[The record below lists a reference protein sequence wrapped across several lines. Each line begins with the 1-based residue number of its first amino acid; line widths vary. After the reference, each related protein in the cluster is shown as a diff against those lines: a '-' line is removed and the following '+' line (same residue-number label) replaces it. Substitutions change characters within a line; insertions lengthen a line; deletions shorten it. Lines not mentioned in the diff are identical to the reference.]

1 MNKALF
7 IICISI
13 GSISFSQTKEGKIE
27 RKLEL
32 RSNAKDE
39 VVSRIDNDKK
49 EQRIELRKE
58 QMQDRNSH
66 KLERKHERPH
76 FDKAKENKDLEKSRD
91 NQHREKGR
99 DRHEKRQEIIKE
111 RRNG

>member
-1 MNKALF
+1 MKKALF
-7 IICISI
+7 IICISVC
-13 GSISFSQTKEGKIE
+13 SFSFGQTKENKPE
-27 RKLEL
+27 PKLEL

-39 VVSRIDNDKK
+39 IISRIDNNKK

-58 QMQDRNSH
+58 QTQERNSL

-76 FDKAKENKDLEKSRD
+76 FDKNKDNKDVEKSRG

>member
-1 MNKALF
+1 MKKTLL

-13 GSISFSQTKEGKIE
+13 VSFSYSQTKEGKPTI
-27 RKLEL
+27 KLEL

-49 EQRIELRKE
+49 EQNLELRKE
-58 QMQDRNSH
+58 RIQERISR

-76 FDKAKENKDLEKSRD
+76 FDRGNRQDVEKVREI
-91 NQHREKGR
+91 NREKVR
-99 DRHEKRQEIIKE
+99 EIREQRKEIIRE

>member
-1 MNKALF
+1 MKKALF

-13 GSISFSQTKEGKIE
+13 VSFSYCQTKEGKPTL
-27 RKLEL
+27 KLEL

-58 QMQDRNSH
+58 QTQERNSL

-76 FDKAKENKDLEKSRD
+76 FDKNKDNKDVEKSRG

>member
-1 MNKALF
+1 MKKALL

-13 GSISFSQTKEGKIE
+13 GSFSFSQNNEG
-27 RKLEL
+27 RPTLKLEL

-39 VVSRIDNDKK
+39 VISRIDNDKK

-58 QMQDRNSH
+58 QIQERISR

-76 FDKAKENKDLEKSRD
+76 FDRGNKTELDKSREI
-91 NQHREKGR
+91 NKEKMNELREKR
-99 DRHEKRQEIIKE
+99 REIIRE
-111 RRNG
+111 RRNK

>member
-1 MNKALF
+1 MKKALL

-13 GSISFSQTKEGKIE
+13 GSFSFSQNNEGRPKF
-27 RKLEL
+27 KLEL

-39 VVSRIDNDKK
+39 VITRIDNDKK

-58 QMQDRNSH
+58 QIQERISR

-76 FDKAKENKDLEKSRD
+76 FDNGNRHDNEKTREINKEKVREL
-91 NQHREKGR
+91 REKR
-99 DRHEKRQEIIKE
+99 REIIRE

>member
-1 MNKALF
+1 MKKVIF
-7 IICISI
+7 SICLLV
-13 GSISFSQTKEGKIE
+13 GSLTFAQTKEHKPE
-27 RKLEL
+27 LKLEL

-39 VVSRIDNDKK
+39 VISRIDNDKK
-49 EQRIELRKE
+49 EQHIELKKD
-58 QMQDRNSH
+58 QIQDRISH

-76 FDKAKENKDLEKSRD
+76 FDKIKENKDREKSGDQQRK
-91 NQHREKGR
+91 EKLH

>member
-1 MNKALF
+1 MKKALI

-13 GSISFSQTKEGKIE
+13 SSISFSQTKENKSE
-27 RKLEL
+27 HKLEL

-39 VVSRIDNDKK
+39 VISRIDNDKK

-58 QMQDRNSH
+58 QIQDRISR

-76 FDKAKENKDLEKSRD
+76 FDKNKDKKDQDKSREFK
-91 NQHREKGR
+91 REKVKELR
-99 DRHEKRQEIIKE
+99 EKRHEIIKE

>member
-1 MNKALF
+1 MKKALF

-13 GSISFSQTKEGKIE
+13 CSLSFSQTKEGNPTL
-27 RKLEL
+27 KLEL

-39 VVSRIDNDKK
+39 VVTRIDNDKK
-49 EQRIELRKE
+49 EQCIELRKE
-58 QMQDRNSH
+58 QMQDRYSH

-76 FDKAKENKDLEKSRD
+76 FDKTKENKDLEKFRD